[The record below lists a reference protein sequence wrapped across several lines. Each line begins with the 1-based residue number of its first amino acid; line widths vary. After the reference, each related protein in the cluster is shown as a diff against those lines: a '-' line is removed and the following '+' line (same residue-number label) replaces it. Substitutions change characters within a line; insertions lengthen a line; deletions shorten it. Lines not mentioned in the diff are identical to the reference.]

1 MRLIIFFTVIVLL
14 CVGCQN
20 TNQLQNTIELQQQ
33 TINDMQTRLQ
43 KLELAQAQLQQN
55 MDSLKKEYMKAQEEI
70 KKVQPTYVDGS
81 IQEGD

>member
-1 MRLIIFFTVIVLL
+1 MRFIIFFTVIVFL

>member
-1 MRLIIFFTVIVLL
+1 MKLFIFFTVIAFL
-14 CVGCQN
+14 CAGCQN

-43 KLELAQAQLQQN
+43 KLELEQAQIQQN